1 MPAQINRASLSFS
14 RLSDK
19 YMIDELCKLS
29 GQSASAMC
37 GMCLSEYLQH
47 NFFRLRTFYEKTG
60 WRPNSPDSDSEEV
73 H

>member
-60 WRPNSPDSDSEEV
+60 WHPDPPESDSSE
-73 H
+73 